1 MAPAVLVR
9 QQLRPVV
16 PRSVGLDLDV
26 DRDHFVVGAAPCCFF
41 FFFFPPPLV
50 LGGGSSRA
58 RAAAAAAGGQDQ
70 DQDMNMN
77 SPPVESIPEPVQTQ
91 DILISKPISID
102 STEPATKH
110 VPTNPIPANTV
121 NAMSQRL
128 GLTSEDKTN
137 MQSIITKVFANAGT
151 FASEKLGHMMEGFE
165 SKSSIAS
172 TSYM

>member
-1 MAPAVLVR
+1 MKGLSLRVLLLLLGILFVSLFMSFKMNER
-9 QQLRPVV
+9 FG
-16 PRSVGLDLDV
+16 PREGFEDEIQ
-26 DRDHFVVGAAPCCFF
+26 
-41 FFFFPPPLV
+41 
-50 LGGGSSRA
+50 
-58 RAAAAAAGGQDQ
+58 GQDQ

-151 FASEKLGHMMEGFE
+151 FAAEKLGHMMEGFE

-172 TSYM
+172 TPYM

>member
-1 MAPAVLVR
+1 MKGLSLRVLLLLLGILFVSLFMSFKMNER
-9 QQLRPVV
+9 FG
-16 PRSVGLDLDV
+16 PREGFEDKIQ
-26 DRDHFVVGAAPCCFF
+26 G
-41 FFFFPPPLV
+41 
-50 LGGGSSRA
+50 
-58 RAAAAAAGGQDQ
+58 Q

-77 SPPVESIPEPVQTQ
+77 SPPVESIPEPPQPQQ

-151 FASEKLGHMMEGFE
+151 FAAEKLGHMMEGFE

-172 TSYM
+172 TPYM

>member
-1 MAPAVLVR
+1 MKGLSLRVLLLLLGILFVSLFMSFKMNER
-9 QQLRPVV
+9 FG
-16 PRSVGLDLDV
+16 PREG
-26 DRDHFVVGAAPCCFF
+26 FEGEIQ
-41 FFFFPPPLV
+41 
-50 LGGGSSRA
+50 GQ
-58 RAAAAAAGGQDQ
+58 GQDES
-70 DQDMNMN
+70 MNMN

-91 DILISKPISID
+91 DIVVSEPASID

-151 FASEKLGHMMEGFE
+151 FAAEKLGHMMEGFE

-172 TSYM
+172 TPYM

>member
-1 MAPAVLVR
+1 MKGLSLRVLLLLLGILFVSLFMSFKMNER
-9 QQLRPVV
+9 FG
-16 PRSVGLDLDV
+16 PREGFEDEIQ
-26 DRDHFVVGAAPCCFF
+26 
-41 FFFFPPPLV
+41 
-50 LGGGSSRA
+50 
-58 RAAAAAAGGQDQ
+58 GQDQ
-70 DQDMNMN
+70 GQDMNMN
-77 SPPVESIPEPVQTQ
+77 SPPVESIPEPPQTQDQ

-110 VPTNPIPANTV
+110 VPTNPMPANTV

-151 FASEKLGHMMEGFE
+151 FAAEKLGHMMEGFE

-172 TSYM
+172 SPYM